1 MMDGENNKRKQVPCR
16 DTSHVKIPSG
26 DLGERSYLDV
36 ALNYTEAFAA
46 WDQEKRNEVRDYIL
60 NNRDNFCKLCGLN
73 VRYCDNLSA
82 EYQPIVIAPLYGCNI
97 CGATKDRV
105 CNVFD
110 HKRYHYNNCLT
121 K

>member
-1 MMDGENNKRKQVPCR
+1 MMDGENNKRKQSPP
-16 DTSHVKIPSG
+16 VKIPSI
-26 DLGERSYLDV
+26 DLGLRSYLDV
-36 ALNYTEAFAA
+36 ALNHTEAFAA
-46 WDQEKRNEVRDYIL
+46 WDQEKRNEARDYVL

-82 EYQPIVIAPLYGCNI
+82 EYQPIVIAPLSGCNI
-97 CGATKDRV
+97 CGSKKDMV

-110 HKRYHYNNCLT
+110 HKRYHYINCLT